1 MPTLV
6 DGCEEVVETGGES
19 PEEDKEDKETQN
31 EETASGNK
39 SNIQSIVPTKVYH
52 CMDQVSPDNQ
62 RERRYLRRILP
73 LFPLILGGSKVD
85 IDLIY

>member
-19 PEEDKEDKETQN
+19 PEEDKQDKETQN

-39 SNIQSIVPTKVYH
+39 SNIQNIVPKKCIIAKIKFHLIIKEKGDILVGF
-52 CMDQVSPDNQ
+52 C
-62 RERRYLRRILP
+62 LR
-73 LFPLILGGSKVD
+73 FP
-85 IDLIY
+85 

>member
-19 PEEDKEDKETQN
+19 PEEDKQDKETQN

-39 SNIQSIVPTKVYH
+39 SNIQNIVPKKCTIV
-52 CMDQVSPDNQ
+52 
-62 RERRYLRRILP
+62 
-73 LFPLILGGSKVD
+73 
-85 IDLIY
+85 